1 MALIIDTSNTSS
13 STNIIFQFDFFSQPD
28 DVHGIDVLA
37 YMELRICM
45 YVMHI
50 RCEIHAPH
58 ITLPFLASQC
68 ENLCKNKP
76 FPTSL

>member
-28 DVHGIDVLA
+28 DVHGIGVLA

-58 ITLPFLASQC
+58 ITLPFWRHNAKIFAKT
-68 ENLCKNKP
+68 NH
-76 FPTSL
+76 FP